1 MCNGWFAACTKSTI
15 RTPLRALKAA
25 VDKAVRSQDADV
37 LDCVRLVIA
46 QMAEA
51 LRDFDAILTRK
62 IILAKN
68 NG

>member
-1 MCNGWFAACTKSTI
+1 MVCRLYEINHPYSLA
-15 RTPLRALKAA
+15 RALKAA

-51 LRDFDAILTRK
+51 LRDFDA
-62 IILAKN
+62 KN
-68 NG
+68 NVS

>member
-1 MCNGWFAACTKSTI
+1 MVCRLYEINHPYSLA
-15 RTPLRALKAA
+15 RALKAA

>member
-1 MCNGWFAACTKSTI
+1 MVCSLYEINHHYHLA
-15 RTPLRALKAA
+15 RALKAA
-25 VDKAVRSQDADV
+25 VDKAVRAQDGDV